1 VPASECYGHGDHR
14 HGAGRRGQY
23 GNADQ
28 RLGLSTIIFFV
39 ASFVVQG
46 DLYGVS
52 DANEIWRWDTDEAKW
67 VKVGEIDRDG

>member
-1 VPASECYGHGDHR
+1 M
-14 HGAGRRGQY
+14 
-23 GNADQ
+23 
-28 RLGLSTIIFFV
+28 FFV